1 MRKFAPSTLALALA
15 AALGASPVRAQEG
28 PAAVEAS
35 AAAAQPTGW
44 WQSLGDP
51 VLSALVLQG
60 LDANLDIE
68 QAHARILRSQALVAG
83 ARAEFGPSGSVGM
96 HGRAAQA
103 SEAQAPGLTRGE
115 RRTQSV
121 AAALEFSWE
130 VDLFGRLGHQAGS
143 AVHRL
148 QASHAQLHGV
158 RLAVS
163 AEIANAY
170 FALVGAREQLEIA
183 RTVAANREST
193 LRLVAARASGGMAAP
208 IDELRARADVEAAL
222 ADIPLQEAAAR
233 VAAHRLA
240 VLTGQSPSGFALPT
254 SGAVAPAT
262 VAIAVPPTQAWL
274 PQRPDVQELEAE
286 LRARALDVKA
296 VRAEFYPRLTF
307 TGLLGYVAGSVS
319 AIGTG
324 GSLSWLSAPSL
335 LAPLFDRPRIEAR
348 LAAAKAGQKEV
359 LAAYRQRLLLATEE
373 LENALA
379 RYSAGQQQFQ
389 NLQRRTQHAS
399 EAERLSRLRYEA
411 GAADLLEL
419 LDAQRTAQQ
428 AQGALAAALTQQRQ
442 NLVTVFRGMG
452 AGVGA

>member
-1 MRKFAPSTLALALA
+1 MRKFALSTLALA
-15 AALGASPVRAQEG
+15 AALLASPVLAQEAP
-28 PAAVEAS
+28 PAVDAS
-35 AAAAQPTGW
+35 VPVAQSTGW
-44 WQSLGDP
+44 WHALRDP
-51 VLSALVLQG
+51 VLSALIMQG

-68 QAHARILRSQALVAG
+68 QAHERILRSQALVAG
-83 ARAEFGPSGSVGM
+83 ARAEFGPSGSVGVQ
-96 HGRAAQA
+96 GRAAQA
-103 SEAQAPGLTRGE
+103 SEAEAPGLTRGE

-121 AAALEFSWE
+121 AAAVEFSWE
-130 VDLFGRLGHQAGS
+130 VDLFGRLGHQAAS
-143 AVHRL
+143 AAQRL
-148 QASHAQLHGV
+148 QASEAQLRGA

-163 AEIANAY
+163 AEVANAY
-170 FALVGAREQLEIA
+170 FALIGAREQLEIA

-193 LRLVAARASGGMAAP
+193 LRLVAARAGGGMAAP

-222 ADIPLQEAAAR
+222 AEIPVQEAAAR
-233 VAAHRLA
+233 VATHRLA

-254 SGAVAPAT
+254 SGTVAPA
-262 VAIAVPPTQAWL
+262 AIAIPLPATDAWL
-274 PQRPDVQELEAE
+274 AQRPDVQELEAE

-307 TGLLGYVAGSVS
+307 SGLLGFVAGSVS

-335 LAPLFDRPRIEAR
+335 LTPLFDRPRIEAR
-348 LAAAKAGQKEV
+348 LAAAKAGEKEV
-359 LAAYRQRLLLATEE
+359 LAAYRQRLLLATED

-379 RYSAGQQQFQ
+379 RYGSGQQQFQ

-399 EAERLSRLRYEA
+399 EAERLSRVRYEA

-428 AQGALAAALTQQRQ
+428 AQGALSATLTQQRQ
-442 NLVTVFRGMG
+442 NLVAVFRGMG
-452 AGVGA
+452 LGA